1 MSLHHARLHA
11 GKWAKARKAAL
22 VRAGYR
28 SEITGRPGRLEVHHR
43 VRLEDGGD
51 PYDLDNLVVMARD
64 EHIRLHEQDHLSPER
79 KAWRDYLRNIA
90 SD

>member
-1 MSLHHARLHA
+1 M
-11 GKWAKARKAAL
+11 ARKRAL

-28 SEITGRPGRLEVHHR
+28 SEISGRPGRLEVHHR
-43 VRLEDGGD
+43 VRLEDGGA
-51 PYDLDNLVVMARD
+51 PYDIDNLVVTTRD

-79 KAWRDYLRNIA
+79 LAWRDWLRNVA